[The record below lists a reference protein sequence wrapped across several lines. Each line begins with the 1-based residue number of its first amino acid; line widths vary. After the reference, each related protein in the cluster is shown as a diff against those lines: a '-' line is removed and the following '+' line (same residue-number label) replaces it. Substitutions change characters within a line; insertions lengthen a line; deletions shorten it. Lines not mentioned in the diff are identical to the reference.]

1 MIAFATSGGTEI
13 HLGPWTKGVSVDK
26 NKNCDINTMAI
37 TGIPDTN
44 RGLRYRYVV
53 SHN

>member
-1 MIAFATSGGTEI
+1 MHFMAFGLSVSSQADQ
-13 HLGPWTKGVSVDK
+13 GVSVDK
-26 NKNCDINTMAI
+26 NENCDINTMAI

-44 RGLRYRYVV
+44 TGLRSRYVV